1 MNTKTGNSSHPAI
14 GLLIEGITGPYQS
27 GIWPGM
33 VESAREE
40 GVRLL
45 CYCGGALEVSPQNPW
60 EYQRNSLFDIAEKD
74 RLDGYIISGSLGGFI
89 SRDRFIEFVDRFRDR
104 PLISLIPILE
114 SIPAVYVDNHKG
126 MYDLMTHLIHDHHYC
141 SFAFIRGPEG
151 NYEAE
156 ERFLLF
162 KELLQHHDIAFDPET
177 IIQGNFT
184 RESGKKAVDYLF
196 DRKLH
201 VDAIIASADEI
212 AIGALHALREKGMR
226 IPGDVAL
233 VGFDDIPESAVS
245 FPPLTTI
252 RQPMH
257 ALGKKAVAM
266 IAGLLRGDKIPSTA
280 VLETTLKIRRSCG
293 CFSHAL
299 PTEHI
304 TAPRTPENNPN
315 PKDENG
321 PDIQEIISRAD
332 PAIRD
337 HAVAII
343 ESFLHDVNS
352 SQSDSF
358 LKAVDTIAGEPAI
371 AEKSEE
377 WNALFLELWLFAF
390 NRWEHEKFVFAAALL
405 DTCSKIRVELQK
417 RVQDFRLISVLRE
430 NKAVRSVGQSIVS
443 ALEMD
448 LLLDT
453 LARRFPAVGITT
465 FFLMLYDHSGETG
478 AKLCY
483 RLSCVNGERITTA
496 PAYDFCASL
505 LAGLP
510 SDSDP
515 KRPAV
520 LVIEPLYFQKER
532 FGILAYGADSGAGEL
547 YEILSEYISSALHLA
562 YLINKVKHQ
571 ATVLDT
577 ANKELSRLQAQ
588 EHTYL
593 ETINRELAQGRN
605 IQKGFLPQVLP
616 RPEGWEVAALFV
628 PARAVSGDFYDPF
641 MLGEKY
647 MIMAIADVSGKG
659 VGAALF
665 MALVC
670 TLIRIFTERLFTE
683 GADPLNAVGIIND
696 YVFEHYSQ
704 AKDRQMYT
712 TLFIGLLDVTSG
724 VMRYCNA
731 GHYSPVVVASGAIH
745 ENLGRTGPALGLI
758 PSAEFKK
765 DTVDILPD
773 TFLFAYTDGVID
785 ARNPDGGQ
793 FTTKRLFAIVQQK
806 AATAFEKLSQVE
818 SALSAH
824 ISEAEPSD
832 DITILIVRRQEMAF
846 TPS

>member
-1 MNTKTGNSSHPAI
+1 MHPAV

-33 VESAREE
+33 IESAREE

-45 CYCGGALEVSPQNPW
+45 CYCGGALDVSPQNPW
-60 EYQRNSLFDIAEKD
+60 EYQRNALFDIAEKD
-74 RLDGYIISGSLGGFI
+74 GLDGYIISGSLGGFI
-89 SRDRFIEFVDRFRDR
+89 SRDRFIEFVDRFRGH

-126 MYDLMTHLIHDHHYC
+126 MYDLMTHLIHDHHYR

-151 NYEAE
+151 NFEAE

-162 KELLQHHDIAFDPET
+162 KELLQHHDLAFDPET
-177 IIQGNFT
+177 VIQGNFT

-212 AIGALHALREKGMR
+212 AIGALHALREKGVR
-226 IPGDVAL
+226 VPGDVAL
-233 VGFDDIPESAVS
+233 VGFDDIPESEVS

-257 ALGKKAVAM
+257 ALGKRAVAM

-299 PTEHI
+299 PTERL
-304 TAPRTPENNPN
+304 AVSRN
-315 PKDENG
+315 PKNDTRLEDGNG
-321 PDIQEIISRAD
+321 SDIQEIISRID
-332 PAIRD
+332 PAVRGD
-337 HAVAII
+337 AGTII

-352 SQSDSF
+352 LQSDSF
-358 LKAVDTIAGEPAI
+358 LKAVETIVGEPAI
-371 AEKSEE
+371 AEKTEE
-377 WNALFLELWLFAF
+377 WNAVFLELWHFAF
-390 NRWEHEKFVFAAALL
+390 NRWDHEKFVFAAALL
-405 DTCSKIRVELQK
+405 DTCATIRVELQK
-417 RVQDFRLISVLRE
+417 RVQGFRLISVLRE
-430 NKAVRSVGQSIVS
+430 NKTVRSVGQSIVS
-443 ALEMD
+443 TLEMD

-453 LARRFPAVGITT
+453 LAQRFPAVGIAT
-465 FFLMLYDHSGETG
+465 FFLMLYDHSAETG
-478 AKLCY
+478 PELRYK
-483 RLSCVNGERITTA
+483 LSCVNGERITPA
-496 PAYDFCASL
+496 PAGDFRDSL

-510 SDSDP
+510 DDPDP
-515 KRPAV
+515 KRPAI

-532 FGILAYGADSGAGEL
+532 FGILAYGADSGSGEL
-547 YEILSEYISSALHLA
+547 YEILSEYISSALHLT
-562 YLINKVKHQ
+562 YLINKVQHQ
-571 ATVLDT
+571 ATILDR

-593 ETINRELAQGRN
+593 ETINRELAQGRK
-605 IQKGFLPQVLP
+605 IQKGFLPLVLP
-616 RPEGWEVAALFV
+616 KPKGWEVAASFV
-628 PARAVSGDFYDPF
+628 PARAVSGDFYDTF

-647 MIMAIADVSGKG
+647 MIVAIADVSGKG

-670 TLIRIFTERLFTE
+670 TLIRIITERLFAE

-712 TLFIGLLDVTSG
+712 TLFIGFLDVTNG
-724 VMRYCNA
+724 AMRYCNA
-731 GHYSPVVVASGAIH
+731 GHYSPVVVANGAIH
-745 ENLGRTGPALGLI
+745 GKLGRTGPALGLI
-758 PSAEFKK
+758 PNAEFKK
-765 DTVDILPD
+765 DAINILPD

-785 ARNPDGGQ
+785 ARNPEGGQ
-793 FTTKRLFAIVQQK
+793 FTSNRLFTIIQQK
-806 AATAFEKLSQVE
+806 AATAFDKLSQVE